1 MASLDAIRSSEI
13 NLLIDPTFE
22 DPGRHFNFLMDGFC
36 EASTLRGKVTREIF
50 DLNRRQLVSE
60 RMSAFDGVIN
70 AWPRCING
78 DSQLL
83 EKIFEISAPHAG
95 ARLDALKRALSS
107 WPIASQLDS
116 TSRRSLP
123 RSFASALTPAPAKSP
138 EASSSG
144 SAMD

>member
-70 AWPRCING
+70 AW
-78 DSQLL
+78 L
-83 EKIFEISAPHAG
+83 A
-95 ARLDALKRALSS
+95 ALMAIHNYLRRFLKLALRM
-107 WPIASQLDS
+107 QVRD
-116 TSRRSLP
+116 
-123 RSFASALTPAPAKSP
+123 
-138 EASSSG
+138 
-144 SAMD
+144 

>member
-70 AWPRCING
+70 AWPRCITVMAIHNY
-78 DSQLL
+78 LRRFL
-83 EKIFEISAPHAG
+83 K
-95 ARLDALKRALSS
+95 LALRM
-107 WPIASQLDS
+107 QVRD
-116 TSRRSLP
+116 
-123 RSFASALTPAPAKSP
+123 
-138 EASSSG
+138 
-144 SAMD
+144 